1 MNPSARPQLRL
12 SAPPDRAVDRGGDTR
27 RQRRYSRAEIGMN
40 AAHIKFPRHRTAA
53 TLSAVAAVATAAAGP
68 AALVAPAAAHEGPRV
83 TVALYGDSVVEGYT
97 VPNFLQNGLSP
108 LLEDGLVAA
117 GFSRGGTG
125 LIPATPFRWKLKKN
139 FVIGGMGSQPAGG
152 WLLNGFGTQTGLNGP
167 SGYSA
172 RATSPQATATA
183 PIDSQTVAVLFTKYA
198 GGPTFTASAGGQ
210 TWPISTDSTGP
221 AQPSELWLNI
231 PAGATTLTITGPAS
245 GQFTF
250 DGAIDR
256 QPVAPGTVQTEVEDL
271 GHMGHL
277 LGQDLTQLV
286 QESIVQQRF
295 NVSVFLGGYLYIEEA
310 NSQNATR
317 RAREYESNLRKY
329 VNLIRTYHGKC
340 LIADPTPLPAPGKVV
355 ARFDAIDRDIAQVGG
370 CTYTSALTHLWVA
383 KTSIQKK
390 LTLVDGIHPT
400 AAGYKLIVK
409 ALMPT
414 LKKLV
419 HASA

>member
-1 MNPSARPQLRL
+1 MGAAPIRLRRHGPTALSRRRTPSARTALATL
-12 SAPPDRAVDRGGDTR
+12 
-27 RQRRYSRAEIGMN
+27 
-40 AAHIKFPRHRTAA
+40 AAAAA
-53 TLSAVAAVATAAAGP
+53 TTVGP
-68 AALVAPAAAHEGPRV
+68 AALVAPAQAHVGPRV
-83 TVALYGDSVVEGYT
+83 TIALYGDSVVEGYT
-97 VPNFLQNGLSP
+97 VPNFLTDSLSP
-108 LLEDGLVAA
+108 LLEDGLVSA

-139 FVIGGMGSQPAGG
+139 FVIGGLGSQPAGG

-172 RATSPQATATA
+172 RAVSPLATATA
-183 PIDSQTVAVLFTKYA
+183 PIDSQTVAVLYTKYA
-198 GGPTFTASAGGQ
+198 GGPSFTASAGGQ
-210 TWPISTDSTGP
+210 TWQISTNSTGP
-221 AQPSELWLNI
+221 AQPTELWLNI

-245 GQFTF
+245 GQFIF

-256 QPVAPGTVQTEVEDL
+256 QPVAPGTVQTEIEDL

-295 NVSVFLGGYLYIEEA
+295 AVSVFMGGYLYIEEA

-317 RAREYESNLRKY
+317 RAKEYLSNLRKY
-329 VNLIRTYHGKC
+329 VNLIRTYGGKC
-340 LIADPTPLPAPGKVV
+340 LIASPTPLPAPPALV
-355 ARFDAIDRDIAQVGG
+355 ARFDEIERSVAKVGG

-400 AAGYKLIVK
+400 AAGYRLIVK
-409 ALMPT
+409 ALMPA

-419 HASA
+419 RASV